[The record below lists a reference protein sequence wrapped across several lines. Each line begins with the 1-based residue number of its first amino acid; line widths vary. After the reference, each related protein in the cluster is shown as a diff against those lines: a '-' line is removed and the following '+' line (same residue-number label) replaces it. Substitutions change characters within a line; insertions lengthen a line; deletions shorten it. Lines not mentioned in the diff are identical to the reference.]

1 MTSQPKT
8 SLKTLSGSTMR
19 RLRNTPSY
27 FFLIWRWSMWL
38 YALVTTLYSPLSNTP
53 IMHVL
58 LVITFLQT
66 LTVTLYAPVLQI
78 FLPNL
83 PRLRA
88 MRTARQTAQRRQ
100 PLAEDEDAD
109 IMTPLASTHNR
120 YWDVAFYALDVV
132 ICGLVMYFGVSGVTP
147 AFGDGSL
154 FYRYGISTIF
164 AAALAYRY
172 RGGLA
177 AALGFELFVLL
188 GVVLPPFN
196 ANPGNTPTV
205 IDYVGSL
212 VDAPVVA
219 LLSAYV
225 ATLLKNYT
233 QSKRREQDN
242 ARTQQAL
249 VRVSETLIRGAHDR
263 QQLLQT
269 SASQMRQ
276 GGHFQRLVIAL
287 VETSAE
293 DDDEPQEHEQA
304 QVQEQV
310 QNLRYIEADVDVP
323 TVLLPS
329 KDEAPFQRVLQ
340 SGKKLIMFEP
350 LHEPENK
357 GYFLARLYI
366 PLLKDGRVQLILAA
380 EGRRQAPF
388 NEKQE
393 KFLTISGTQLLLV
406 LDNLRLT
413 EQTIR
418 LAGAAERG
426 RIAREIH
433 DGIAQLVYMLSLN
446 AETSATQARRI
457 AEASEEDAELINPL
471 AARLENLVTI
481 SKQALWETRNY
492 MFNLKPLM
500 SGSTTLEQMISN
512 QLREFQAIS
521 GLATYLEIDSQNGTT
536 TSEGKSKGK
545 SEGDT
550 GVQVRRSRHYAQ
562 VGTAIFRI
570 VQEALTNAY
579 KHAEATQIQVALHQR
594 TNGIEVTIRDNGRG
608 LQKTAYD
615 YELATNGEQ
624 ERMYSGRGLQG
635 MRERAAELGGTV
647 TITSLAGNGT
657 QILAYIPTHDLATRS
672 LDASFPTS

>member
-1 MTSQPKT
+1 
-8 SLKTLSGSTMR
+8 MR

-38 YALVTTLYSPLSNTP
+38 YALITTVYSPLSNTT
-53 IMHVL
+53 IMHIL
-58 LVITFLQT
+58 LIVTFLQT
-66 LTVTLYAPVLQI
+66 LIVTLYAPVLQI
-78 FLPNL
+78 FLPGL
-83 PRLRA
+83 PRLRSL
-88 MRTARQTAQRRQ
+88 RTARQALHGRQ

-109 IMTPLASTHNR
+109 ILTPLASTRNR
-120 YWDVAFYALDVV
+120 YWDITLYAIDVI

-177 AALGFELFVLL
+177 AALGYELFVLL
-188 GVVLPPFN
+188 GILFPPFS
-196 ANPGNTPTV
+196 ANPGNPPTV
-205 IDYVGSL
+205 IDYVGSV

-225 ATLLKNYT
+225 ATLLHSYA

-263 QQLLQT
+263 QHLLQT
-269 SASQMRQ
+269 SATQIRQ

-287 VETSAE
+287 TEMPAE
-293 DDDEPQEHEQA
+293 DDNDESQAPEQSSRIHY
-304 QVQEQV
+304 V
-310 QNLRYIEADVDVP
+310 EADVDVP
-323 TVLLPS
+323 TALLPP
-329 KDEAPFQRVLQ
+329 KDEALFQRVLQ
-340 SGKKLIMFEP
+340 SGKKLVMFEP

-357 GYFLARLYI
+357 GYFVARLYI
-366 PLLKDGRVQLILAA
+366 PLLKNGRVQLILAA

-413 EQTIR
+413 EQTIQ
-418 LAGAAERG
+418 LAAAAERG

-433 DGIAQLVYMLSLN
+433 DGVAQLVYMLSLN

-457 AEASEEDAELINPL
+457 AEASEEDAELLGPL
-471 AARLENLVTI
+471 ATRLEKLVTI

-492 MFNLKPLM
+492 MFNLRPLM
-500 SGSTTLEQMISN
+500 SGTTTLEQMISN

-521 GLATYLEIDSQNGTT
+521 GLDTSLEIEGADSTT
-536 TSEGKSKGK
+536 ASA
-545 SEGDT
+545 T
-550 GVQVRRSRHYAQ
+550 GSQARRSRHDAQ
-562 VGTAIFRI
+562 VSTAIFRI

-579 KHAEATQIQVALHQR
+579 KHAEATQIQVALHHQ
-594 TNGIEVTIRDNGRG
+594 TNSIEVTIRDNGHGFRN
-608 LQKTAYD
+608 APHN
-615 YELATNGEQ
+615 YELAMNGEQ
-624 ERMYSGRGLQG
+624 ERIYSGHGLQG
-635 MRERAAELGGTV
+635 MRERAAELGGTL
-647 TITSLAGNGT
+647 TITSTTDAGT
-657 QILAYIPTHDLATRS
+657 LVQAHIPN
-672 LDASFPTS
+672 

>member
-1 MTSQPKT
+1 MPGQPKT
-8 SLKTLSGSTMR
+8 SLKTLSGRTMR

-27 FFLIWRWSMWL
+27 FFLIWRWGMWL
-38 YALVTTLYSPLSNTP
+38 YALITTLYFPQSNTP
-53 IMHVL
+53 IMHIL
-58 LVITFLQT
+58 LVITFFQT
-66 LTVTLYAPVLQI
+66 LIVTLYAPVLQI
-78 FLPNL
+78 FLPSL
-83 PRLRA
+83 PRLRSL
-88 MRTARQTAQRRQ
+88 RTSRQASYGQQ
-100 PLAEDEDAD
+100 PLAEDEDVD
-109 IMTPLASTHNR
+109 IPTPLAITRNR
-120 YWDVAFYALDVV
+120 HWDIAFYAIDVV

-177 AALGFELFVLL
+177 AAFGYELFVLL
-188 GVVLPPFN
+188 GILLPPFS
-196 ANPGNTPTV
+196 ANPGNSPTV
-205 IDYVGSL
+205 IDYAGSL
-212 VDAPVVA
+212 VDAPIVA

-225 ATLLKNYT
+225 ATLLKNYA

-269 SASQMRQ
+269 SASQIRQ

-287 VETSAE
+287 METPTEE
-293 DDDEPQEHEQA
+293 DEEPQSAA
-304 QVQEQV
+304 QSIS
-310 QNLRYIEADVDVP
+310 YIEADVDVP
-323 TVLLPS
+323 TVLLPD
-329 KDEAPFQRVLQ
+329 KDEALFQRVLQ
-340 SGKKLIMFEP
+340 SGKKLVMFEP
-350 LHEPENK
+350 LQEPENK

-366 PLLKDGRVQLILAA
+366 PLLKNGQVQLVLGA
-380 EGRRQAPF
+380 EGRRQTPF

-393 KFLTISGTQLLLV
+393 KFLTISGTQLLLM

-413 EQTIR
+413 EQTIQ
-418 LAGAAERG
+418 LAAAAERG

-433 DGIAQLVYMLSLN
+433 DGVAQLVYMLSLN

-457 AEASEEDAELINPL
+457 AEASEEDAELLGPL
-471 AARLENLVTI
+471 ATRLEKLVTI

-500 SGSTTLEQMISN
+500 SGSTTLDQMISN

-521 GLATYLEIDSQNGTT
+521 GLTAYLEIEGEEDKQNSTIPQA
-536 TSEGKSKGK
+536 SE
-545 SEGDT
+545 T
-550 GVQVRRSRHYAQ
+550 AIQARHSRHYAQ

-579 KHAEATQIQVALHQR
+579 KHAEATQIQVALHHQA
-594 TNGIEVTIRDNGRG
+594 GGLEVTIRDNGRG
-608 LQKTAYD
+608 LQTTPFD
-615 YELATNGEQ
+615 YELAMNGTRQ
-624 ERMYSGRGLQG
+624 RIYSGHGLQG
-635 MRERAAELGGTV
+635 MRERAEELGGTV
-647 TITSLAGNGT
+647 NISSIAGSGT
-657 QILAYIPTHDLATRS
+657 QVQAYIPIS
-672 LDASFPTS
+672 